1 MSPSSHINYHCQV
14 LPVSILL
21 KILTQLQSN
30 CNEMQLDNRYKSD
43 FPQKSLMFAAPK
55 PSWKYWPASLQST
68 IKVIPHRSKSLWN
81 GKKITIIIKKK
92 KNTYWIW
99 VIWCGVI
106 WLRQTPCGCF
116 STQCTGTDFLHFFIF
131 MSRDHIFLGD
141 VLGTQQQSPP
151 GLDTLTEI
159 LVRTDKSTLPCLI
172 RFCFKILVVFT
183 TRMLNRYAG
192 ASNII
197 QG

>member
-55 PSWKYWPASLQST
+55 PSWKYWSASLQSA

-81 GKKITIIIKKK
+81 GKKIIIIIIKKK
-92 KNTYWIW
+92 IHLLNLSYLMWRDLAQANSLW
-99 VIWCGVI
+99 MFQYSVHRDR
-106 WLRQTPCGCF
+106 L
-116 STQCTGTDFLHFFIF
+116 SAFLHIY
-131 MSRDHIFLGD
+131 
-141 VLGTQQQSPP
+141 V
-151 GLDTLTEI
+151 
-159 LVRTDKSTLPCLI
+159 
-172 RFCFKILVVFT
+172 
-183 TRMLNRYAG
+183 
-192 ASNII
+192 
-197 QG
+197 

>member
-43 FPQKSLMFAAPK
+43 FPQKSLTFAAPK

-81 GKKITIIIKKK
+81 GKKKITIIIKKK
-92 KNTYWIW
+92 KKTLIESESSDVAWFGSGKLPVDVSVLSAQGQTFCISSYLCLGITSSWGMFWGHNNRVHQVWI
-99 VIWCGVI
+99 
-106 WLRQTPCGCF
+106 
-116 STQCTGTDFLHFFIF
+116 H
-131 MSRDHIFLGD
+131 
-141 VLGTQQQSPP
+141 
-151 GLDTLTEI
+151 
-159 LVRTDKSTLPCLI
+159 
-172 RFCFKILVVFT
+172 
-183 TRMLNRYAG
+183 
-192 ASNII
+192 
-197 QG
+197 